1 MILES
6 LTLSNFGLYGGE
18 NQFDLSPA
26 ADDERPVI
34 LVRGHNGGGKTTF
47 LEAVRL
53 ALYGKRA
60 LGVRVARSDYET
72 YLLRR
77 IHNLAE
83 ERAASV
89 TLSFS
94 RHEEGRTVRY
104 EVQRAWAARGTS
116 VIDSVE
122 LTCDGLPVDDI
133 PPEDWDHYLED
144 MIPSGISQLFF
155 FDGEKIQDI
164 ADDTSTDVLKD
175 AIRSLLG
182 LDLIDQLRGDLALYT
197 ARRNPSRAEVD
208 LEAIERDLNAAKS
221 ELAVMEE
228 NAAQDR
234 ADRGRADRQIAKAQ
248 MAFDAEGGAAA
259 LDRTGL
265 KQTLKEVEK
274 RIGLLQ
280 SDLKRLAESPLPLGL
295 APKLMTRLNGV
306 VSQRG
311 FSADGVAIGEFL
323 DAFQSSNRAKT
334 SKRPKWTK
342 SHFTALSAFLDE
354 VCKDSGS
361 ITLDAAP
368 AWIKSRLD
376 AIDSIYVGL
385 KSQAADLGKEF
396 DDARNRQIWLKKQL
410 RNFDE
415 SAAHETLKTLKTA
428 EYERGRAE
436 AQLVEKEKAISS
448 LRYRIGQLEKER
460 DRALDVELDSALALH
475 KIDLGERARA
485 ALAAYEARVLEQRI
499 VSLSRHFVDCF
510 NGLIRKKRLL
520 RSAQIDPE
528 TFDITLV
535 GTEGVEIPK
544 EALSAGERQIY
555 AISMLWALG
564 KTSGRD
570 LPMIID
576 TPLSRLDR
584 VHRKSLMRDYV
595 PEASRQ
601 IILLCTDS
609 ELTPDLDKLISP
621 FVARRYEIGVSL
633 DEHRTRVT
641 PLLPEVLHAH

>member
-6 LTLSNFGLYGGE
+6 LKLYNFGLYGGE

-26 ADDERPVI
+26 TDDQRPVI

-60 LGVRVARSDYET
+60 LGARVARSDYEA
-72 YLLRR
+72 YLVRR
-77 IHNLAE
+77 IHALAE

-94 RHEEGRTVRY
+94 RHEEGRAVHY

-116 VIDSVE
+116 VIDSIE
-122 LTCDGLPVDDI
+122 LKCNGVPVDEI

-164 ADDTSTDVLKD
+164 ADDASTDRLRD
-175 AIRSLLG
+175 SIRSLLG
-182 LDLIDQLRGDLALYT
+182 LDLIDQLRSDLAIYT
-197 ARRNPSRAEVD
+197 ARRDPSGTDVD
-208 LEAIERDLNAAKS
+208 LEAIERDLKAAKT
-221 ELAVMEE
+221 ELVVLEE

-234 ADRGRADRQIAKAQ
+234 ADRGRAERQIAKAQ
-248 MAFDAEGGAAA
+248 RAFDAEGGAVA
-259 LDRTGL
+259 LDRAGL

-274 RIGLLQ
+274 RIDWLQ
-280 SDLKRLAESPLPLGL
+280 IDLKRLAESSLPLGL
-295 APKLMTRLNGV
+295 APNLMARLNDV
-306 VSQRG
+306 VSRG
-311 FSADGVAIGEFL
+311 GLSAGAEAIGEFL
-323 DAFQSSNRAKT
+323 DAFRTSDRTKA
-334 SKRPKWTK
+334 SKRPNWTE
-342 SHFTALSAFLDE
+342 SHFSTLRAFLDE
-354 VCKDSGS
+354 AYDDTGD
-361 ITLDAAP
+361 IALDADR
-368 AWIKSRLD
+368 AWIKSR
-376 AIDSIYVGL
+376 IDVVDVDLRG
-385 KSQAADLGKEF
+385 QAADLSSELDK
-396 DDARNRQIWLKKQL
+396 ARHRQARLKKQL

-415 SAAHETLKTLKTA
+415 GAAHETLEVLKRA

-436 AQLVEKEKAISS
+436 AQLAEKEKAISS
-448 LRYRIGQLEKER
+448 LRYRIGQLERER
-460 DRALDVELDSALALH
+460 NRALDVELDAALALH
-475 KIDLGERARA
+475 KVDLGERARA
-485 ALAAYEARVLEQRI
+485 ALAAYEARVLKRRI
-499 VSLSRHFVDCF
+499 VSLSKYFVNCF
-510 NGLIRKKRLL
+510 NGLIRKERLL
-520 RSAQIDPE
+520 SSVRIDPD
-528 TFDITLV
+528 TFDIELV
-535 GTEGVEIPK
+535 GAEGVEIPK
-544 EALSAGERQIY
+544 EALSAGERQIF

-584 VHRKSLMRDYV
+584 AHRKSLMRDYV

-621 FVARRYEIGVSL
+621 FVARRYEIGVSVG
-633 DEHRTRVT
+633 DRRTCVT
-641 PLLPEVLHAH
+641 PRAPDAAYAH

>member
-1 MILES
+1 MILE
-6 LTLSNFGLYGGE
+6 TLKLFNFGLYGGE

-26 ADDERPVI
+26 ADDQRPVI

-47 LEAVRL
+47 LEAIRL

-60 LGVRVARSDYET
+60 LGARVARSDYEA

-77 IHNLAE
+77 IHALAE

-94 RHEEGRTVRY
+94 RHEEGRAVHY

-116 VIDSVE
+116 VIDSIE
-122 LTCDGLPVDDI
+122 LTCDGVPVDEI

-164 ADDTSTDVLKD
+164 ADDTSTDGLRD
-175 AIRSLLG
+175 SIRSLLG
-182 LDLIDQLRGDLALYT
+182 LDLIDQLRSDLALYA
-197 ARRNPSRAEVD
+197 ARRDPSGADVE
-208 LEAIERDLNAAKS
+208 LEAIERDLKAAKT
-221 ELAVMEE
+221 ELVVLEE

-234 ADRGRADRQIAKAQ
+234 ADRGRAERQIAKAQ
-248 MAFDAEGGAAA
+248 KAFDSEGGAVA
-259 LDRTGL
+259 LDRAGL

-274 RIGLLQ
+274 RIDWLRI
-280 SDLKRLAESPLPLGL
+280 DLKRLAESSLPLGL
-295 APKLMTRLNGV
+295 APNLMARLNDV
-306 VSQRG
+306 VSQGG
-311 FSADGVAIGEFL
+311 FSASAEAIGKFL
-323 DAFQSSNRAKT
+323 EAFETSDRIKGSNG
-334 SKRPKWTK
+334 PNWTE
-342 SHFTALSAFLDE
+342 SHFSALRAFLDDACDDTGD
-354 VCKDSGS
+354 V
-361 ITLDAAP
+361 TLDADP
-368 AWIKSRLD
+368 AWIKSR
-376 AIDSIYVGL
+376 IDMVDVDLRG
-385 KSQAADLGKEF
+385 QAADLGRVL
-396 DDARNRQIWLKKQL
+396 DAARNRQAWLRKQL
-410 RNFDE
+410 QNFDE
-415 SAAHETLKTLKTA
+415 GAAHETLEVLKTA
-428 EYERGRAE
+428 EYERGHAE
-436 AQLVEKEKAISS
+436 AQLAQKEKAISS

-460 DRALDVELDSALALH
+460 DRALDVELDTALALH

-485 ALAAYEARVLEQRI
+485 ALAAYEVRVLERRI
-499 VSLSRHFVDCF
+499 VTLSKHFVDCF

-520 RSAQIDPE
+520 SSVHIDPDSFE
-528 TFDITLV
+528 IALV
-535 GTEGVEIPK
+535 GAEGVEIAK
-544 EALSAGERQIY
+544 EALSAGERQIF

-564 KTSGRD
+564 KTSGRE

-584 VHRKSLMRDYV
+584 AHRKSLMRDYV

-633 DEHRTRVT
+633 GDRRTRVT
-641 PLLPEVLHAH
+641 PRAPEAAYAH

>member
-1 MILES
+1 MILET
-6 LTLSNFGLYGGE
+6 LTLNNFGLYGGE
-18 NQFDLSPA
+18 NRFDLSPA
-26 ADDERPVI
+26 ADNEHPVI
-34 LVRGHNGGGKTTF
+34 LVRGRNGGGKTTF

-60 LGVRVARSDYET
+60 LGARVARSDYEA

-77 IHNLAE
+77 IHALAQV
-83 ERAASV
+83 RAASV

-94 RHEEGRTVRY
+94 RHEEGRTVHY

-116 VIDSVE
+116 VIDSIE
-122 LTCDGLPVDDI
+122 LMCDGAPLDDI

-155 FDGEKIQDI
+155 FDGEKVQDI
-164 ADDTSTDVLKD
+164 ADDTSTDGLRD

-182 LDLIDQLRGDLALYT
+182 LELIDQLRSDLALYT
-197 ARRNPSRAEVD
+197 ARRDPSGADVD
-208 LEAIERDLNAAKS
+208 LEGIERDLKEAKT
-221 ELAVMEE
+221 ELVVLEE

-248 MAFDAEGGAAA
+248 RSFDAEGGAAA

-274 RIGLLQ
+274 RFDWLR
-280 SDLKRLAESPLPLGL
+280 SDLKRLAESPLPLSL
-295 APKLMTRLNGV
+295 APNLMARLNDV
-306 VSQRG
+306 VSRG
-311 FSADGVAIGEFL
+311 GFPSGAEAIGEFL
-323 DAFQSSNRAKT
+323 IAFETNDRTKA
-334 SKRPKWTK
+334 SKRPNWTK
-342 SHFTALSAFLDE
+342 SHFSALRAFLYEACD
-354 VCKDSGS
+354 DTGG
-361 ITLDAAP
+361 IALDADP
-368 AWIKSRLD
+368 AWIKSRINVIDVSLRDQAANLGRELD
-376 AIDSIYVGL
+376 A
-385 KSQAADLGKEF
+385 
-396 DDARNRQIWLKKQL
+396 ARHRQTRLRIQL

-415 SAAHETLKTLKTA
+415 GAAHETLEILKTA

-436 AQLVEKEKAISS
+436 AQLVEKEKAIST

-460 DRALDVELDSALALH
+460 DRALNVELDTALALH

-485 ALAAYEARVLEQRI
+485 ALAAYETRVLERRI
-499 VSLSRHFVDCF
+499 VSLSEHFVACF

-520 RSAQIDPE
+520 SSVRIDPN
-528 TFDITLV
+528 TFDIALV
-535 GTEGVEIPK
+535 GAESVAIHK
-544 EALSAGERQIY
+544 QALSAGERQIF

-584 VHRKSLMRDYV
+584 AHRKSLMRDYV

-621 FVARRYEIGVSL
+621 FVARRYEIGVSQG
-633 DEHRTRVT
+633 DRRSHVT
-641 PLLPEVLHAH
+641 PRAPEAVYAH

>member
-6 LTLSNFGLYGGE
+6 LTLNNFGLYGGE
-18 NQFDLSPA
+18 NQFDLSPTS
-26 ADDERPVI
+26 DDERPVI
-34 LVRGHNGGGKTTF
+34 LVCGHNGSGKTTF

-72 YLLRR
+72 YLLQR
-77 IHNLAE
+77 IHTFAE
-83 ERAASV
+83 EQAASV

-94 RHEEGRTVRY
+94 RHEEGRTVHY

-116 VIDSVE
+116 VIDSIE
-122 LTCDGLPVDDI
+122 LTCDGVPVADI

-155 FDGEKIQDI
+155 FDGEKIQNF
-164 ADDTSTDVLKD
+164 ADDTSADELKD
-175 AIRSLLG
+175 SIRSLLG
-182 LDLIDQLRGDLALYT
+182 LDLIDQLRSDLALYT
-197 ARRNPSRAEVD
+197 ARRNPSGASVD
-208 LEAIERDLNAAKS
+208 IESIERDLKAAKS
-221 ELAVMEE
+221 ELAVLEE

-234 ADRGRADRQIAKAQ
+234 ADHGRADRQIAKAQ
-248 MAFDAEGGAAA
+248 MAFDAEGGTVA
-259 LDRTGL
+259 LDRAGL

-274 RIGLLQ
+274 RIGWLQ
-280 SDLKRLAESPLPLGL
+280 NDLKRLAESPLPLGI
-295 APKLMTRLNGV
+295 APNLIMRLNDI
-306 VSQRG
+306 VSQHG
-311 FSADGVAIGEFL
+311 FLADTGAIQQFL
-323 DAFQSSNRAKT
+323 NAFQSSSRAKT
-334 SKRPKWTK
+334 SRRPNWTK
-342 SHFTALSAFLDE
+342 SHFSALRAFLDKTCE
-354 VCKDSGS
+354 DSGG
-361 ITLDAAP
+361 ITFDADP
-368 AWIKSRLD
+368 AWIKSR
-376 AIDSIYVGL
+376 IDVIDVDL
-385 KSQAADLGKEF
+385 KNQAADLGREF
-396 DDARNRQIWLKKQL
+396 DDVRNRQAWLKKQL

-415 SAAHETLKTLKTA
+415 RAALQTLETLKKA

-436 AQLVEKEKAISS
+436 AQLAEKEKAISS

-460 DRALDVELDSALALH
+460 NRALDVELDSSLALH

-485 ALAAYEARVLEQRI
+485 ALATYEARVLERRI
-499 VSLSRHFVDCF
+499 VSLSKYFVNCF

-520 RSAQIDPE
+520 GSVQIDPDA
-528 TFDITLV
+528 FDITLV

-564 KTSGRD
+564 KTSGRE

-584 VHRKSLMRDYV
+584 THRKSLMRDYV
-595 PEASRQ
+595 PGASRQ

-633 DEHRTRVT
+633 GDHRTRVM
-641 PLLPEVLHAH
+641 PLLQEVVNAH

>member
-6 LTLSNFGLYGGE
+6 LILNNFGLYGGQ
-18 NQFDLSPA
+18 NQFDLSPT

-60 LGVRVARSDYET
+60 LGVRVARSDYEA

-77 IHNLAE
+77 IHTFAE

-94 RHEEGRTVRY
+94 RHEEGHTVHY
-104 EVQRAWAARGTS
+104 EVQRAWAAHGTS
-116 VIDSVE
+116 VIDSIE
-122 LTCDGLPVDDI
+122 LTCDGVPVHDI

-155 FDGEKIQDI
+155 FDGEKIQEI
-164 ADDTSTDVLKD
+164 ANDTSTDGLRD
-175 AIRSLLG
+175 SIRSLLG
-182 LDLIDQLRGDLALYT
+182 LDLIDQLRSDLALYT
-197 ARRNPSRAEVD
+197 ARRNPSGADVD
-208 LEAIERDLNAAKS
+208 LEAIERDLKAAKT
-221 ELAVMEE
+221 ELVLLEE

-274 RIGLLQ
+274 RIDLLQ

-295 APKLMTRLNGV
+295 APNLMARLNHA
-306 VSQRG
+306 VSHRG
-311 FSADGVAIGEFL
+311 YSADAEAIGDFL
-323 DAFQSSNRAKT
+323 NAFQSSDRVKA
-334 SKRPKWTK
+334 SKRPNWTK
-342 SHFTALSAFLDE
+342 SHFSALSAFLDE
-354 VCKDSGS
+354 ACNDSVD
-361 ITLDAAP
+361 IMFDADP
-368 AWIKSRLD
+368 AWIKSR
-376 AIDSIYVGL
+376 IDMIDMSMRV
-385 KSQAADLGKEF
+385 QAADLGREF
-396 DDARNRQIWLKKQL
+396 DTTRHRQAWLKKQL

-415 SAAHETLKTLKTA
+415 SAAHETLEILKTA
-428 EYERGRAE
+428 EYERGRTE
-436 AQLVEKEKAISS
+436 AQLMEKEKAISS

-460 DRALDVELDSALALH
+460 DRALDVELDTELALH

-485 ALAAYEARVLEQRI
+485 ALAAYEVRVLQRRI
-499 VSLSRHFVDCF
+499 NSLSKNFVDCF

-520 RSAQIDPE
+520 SSVQIDPD

-535 GTEGVEIPK
+535 GAKSVEIPK
-544 EALSAGERQIY
+544 EALSAGERQIF

-564 KTSGRD
+564 KTSGRE

-584 VHRKSLMRDYV
+584 AHRKSLMRDYM

-601 IILLCTDS
+601 LILLCTDS

-621 FVARRYEIGVSL
+621 YVARRYEIGVSL
-633 DEHRTRVT
+633 DDHRTHIT
-641 PLLPEVLHAH
+641 LHSPEVVNAH

>member
-1 MILES
+1 MILET
-6 LTLSNFGLYGGE
+6 LTLKNFGLYGGE
-18 NQFDLSPA
+18 NHFDLYPA
-26 ADDERPVI
+26 TDDQRPVI

-60 LGVRVARSDYET
+60 LGARVARSDYEA

-77 IHNLAE
+77 IHALAE

-94 RHEEGRTVRY
+94 RHEEGRTARY
-104 EVQRAWAARGTS
+104 EVHRAWAARGTS
-116 VIDSVE
+116 VIDSIE
-122 LTCDGLPVDDI
+122 LMCDGEPVDDI

-164 ADDTSTDVLKD
+164 ADETSTDALRD

-182 LDLIDQLRGDLALYT
+182 LDLIDQLRSDLALYT
-197 ARRNPSRAEVD
+197 ARRDPSGTDVD
-208 LEAIERDLNAAKS
+208 LEAIERDLKAAKT
-221 ELAVMEE
+221 ELVVLEE

-234 ADRGRADRQIAKAQ
+234 ADRVRADRQIAKAQ
-248 MAFDAEGGAAA
+248 RAFDAEGGAAA
-259 LDRTGL
+259 LDRFGL

-274 RIGLLQ
+274 RIDWLQ
-280 SDLKRLAESPLPLGL
+280 NDLKRLAESPLPLGL
-295 APKLMTRLNGV
+295 APSLIARLDDV
-306 VSQRG
+306 LSQDG
-311 FSADGVAIGEFL
+311 FSASREAIGEFI
-323 DAFQSSNRAKT
+323 DAFKASDRTKA
-334 SKRPKWTK
+334 SKRPNWTEG
-342 SHFTALSAFLDE
+342 HFSALRAFLDE
-354 VCKDSGS
+354 TCENTGEV
-361 ITLDAAP
+361 TLDADP
-368 AWIKSRLD
+368 VWIKSRIDVIDVSLRHQAANLGRELD
-376 AIDSIYVGL
+376 ATRHSQTRL
-385 KSQAADLGKEF
+385 K
-396 DDARNRQIWLKKQL
+396 NQL

-415 SAAHETLKTLKTA
+415 GAMHETLEVLKRA

-460 DRALDVELDSALALH
+460 DRALDVELDTALALH

-485 ALAAYEARVLEQRI
+485 ALATYEARVLERRI
-499 VSLSRHFVDCF
+499 ISLSKHFVDCF

-520 RSAQIDPE
+520 SSVRIDPD

-535 GTEGVEIPK
+535 GAEGVEIPK
-544 EALSAGERQIY
+544 EALSAGERQIF

-576 TPLSRLDR
+576 TPLSRLDQA
-584 VHRKSLMRDYV
+584 HRKSLMRDYV

-621 FVARRYEIGVSL
+621 FVARRYEIGVSPG
-633 DEHRTRVT
+633 DRRTHVT
-641 PLLPEVLHAH
+641 PRPAEAVYAH

>member
-1 MILES
+1 MILET
-6 LTLSNFGLYGGE
+6 LTLNNFGLYGGE
-18 NQFDLSPA
+18 YQFNLSPA
-26 ADDERPVI
+26 TDDERPVI
-34 LVRGHNGGGKTTF
+34 LVLGHNGGGKTTF

-60 LGVRVARSDYET
+60 LGARVARSDYEA

-77 IHNLAE
+77 IHILAE

-94 RHEEGRTVRY
+94 RHEEGRTVHY
-104 EVQRAWAARGTS
+104 EVQRAWAARDTS
-116 VIDSVE
+116 VIDSIE
-122 LTCDGLPVDDI
+122 LTCDGMLVNDI

-164 ADDTSTDVLKD
+164 ADDTSTDGVRD
-175 AIRSLLG
+175 SIRSLLG
-182 LDLIDQLRGDLALYT
+182 LDLIDQLRSDLALYT
-197 ARRNPSRAEVD
+197 ARRNPSRANVD
-208 LEAIERDLNAAKS
+208 LEAIERDLKAAKT
-221 ELAVMEE
+221 ELVVLEE

-248 MAFDAEGGAAA
+248 MAFNTEGGAAA

-265 KQTLKEVEK
+265 KQTLQEVEK
-274 RIGLLQ
+274 RIDWLQ
-280 SDLKRLAESPLPLGL
+280 SDLKRLAESTLPLGL
-295 APKLMTRLNGV
+295 APNLLGRLNDV

-311 FSADGVAIGEFL
+311 FSASTEAIGEFL
-323 DAFQSSNRAKT
+323 DAFQSSDRTKA
-334 SKRPKWTK
+334 SKRPYWTK
-342 SHFTALSAFLDE
+342 SHFSALSAFLDE
-354 VCKDSGS
+354 ACDDSDD
-361 ITLDAAP
+361 ITLDADP
-368 AWIKSRLD
+368 AWVKNR
-376 AIDSIYVGL
+376 IDVIDMGL
-385 KSQAADLGKEF
+385 RGQAADLGREF
-396 DDARNRQIWLKKQL
+396 DAARHRQAWLKKQL

-415 SAAHETLKTLKTA
+415 NAAHETLEILRTA

-436 AQLVEKEKAISS
+436 AQLMEKEKAISS

-460 DRALDVELDSALALH
+460 DRALDVELDTALAFH

-485 ALAAYEARVLEQRI
+485 ALAVYESRVLERRI
-499 VSLSRHFVDCF
+499 VSLSKHFVECF

-520 RSAQIDPE
+520 SSVQIDPN
-528 TFDITLV
+528 TFDITLI
-535 GTEGVEIPK
+535 GAESVEIPK
-544 EALSAGERQIY
+544 EALSAGERQIF

-576 TPLSRLDR
+576 TPLSRLDQA
-584 VHRKSLMRDYV
+584 HRKSLMRDYV
-595 PEASRQ
+595 PVASRQ

-633 DEHRTRVT
+633 SDHRTHIT
-641 PLLPEVLHAH
+641 PHSPDVVNAH

>member
-1 MILES
+1 MILE
-6 LTLSNFGLYGGE
+6 TLKLFNFGLYGGE
-18 NQFDLSPA
+18 NQFDLSPGI
-26 ADDERPVI
+26 DNQRPVI

-60 LGVRVARSDYET
+60 LGARVARSDYET

-77 IHNLAE
+77 IHALAE

-94 RHEEGRTVRY
+94 RHEEGRKVHY

-116 VIDSVE
+116 VIDSIE
-122 LTCDGLPVDDI
+122 LTCDGVPVDEI

-164 ADDTSTDVLKD
+164 ADDTSTDGLRD
-175 AIRSLLG
+175 SIRSLLG
-182 LDLIDQLRGDLALYT
+182 LDLIDQLRSDLAIYT
-197 ARRNPSRAEVD
+197 ARRDPSGAGVD
-208 LEAIERDLNAAKS
+208 LEAIERDLKAAKT
-221 ELAVMEE
+221 ELVVLEE

-234 ADRGRADRQIAKAQ
+234 ADRGRAERQTAKAQ
-248 MAFDAEGGAAA
+248 RAFDAEGGAVA
-259 LDRTGL
+259 LDRGGL

-274 RIGLLQ
+274 RIDWLQ
-280 SDLKRLAESPLPLGL
+280 IDLKRLAESSLPLGL
-295 APKLMTRLNGV
+295 APNLMARLNEV
-306 VSQRG
+306 VSRG
-311 FSADGVAIGEFL
+311 GVSAGAETIGEFL
-323 DAFQSSNRAKT
+323 DCFQTSDRTKTSNR
-334 SKRPKWTK
+334 PNWTE
-342 SHFTALSAFLDE
+342 SHFSALKAFLDE
-354 VCKDSGS
+354 TYDRMSDFV
-361 ITLDAAP
+361 LDADP
-368 AWIKSRLD
+368 AWIKSRIDVVDAGLRGQAAYLGRELD
-376 AIDSIYVGL
+376 A
-385 KSQAADLGKEF
+385 
-396 DDARNRQIWLKKQL
+396 ARNRQAWLKTQL
-410 RNFDE
+410 QNFDE
-415 SAAHETLKTLKTA
+415 GAAYETLEVLKTA

-436 AQLVEKEKAISS
+436 AQLAEKEKAISS

-460 DRALDVELDSALALH
+460 DRALDVELDAALALH
-475 KIDLGERARA
+475 KIDLGGRARA
-485 ALAAYEARVLEQRI
+485 ALAAYEARVLERRI
-499 VSLSRHFVDCF
+499 VSLSKHFVDCF

-520 RSAQIDPE
+520 DSVRINPD
-528 TFDITLV
+528 TFEIALV
-535 GTEGVEIPK
+535 GVEGVEIPK
-544 EALSAGERQIY
+544 EALSAGERQIF

-576 TPLSRLDR
+576 TPLSRLDQA
-584 VHRKSLMRDYV
+584 HRKSLMRDYV

-621 FVARRYEIGVSL
+621 FVARRYDIGVSL
-633 DEHRTRVT
+633 GGHRTRVT
-641 PLLPEVLHAH
+641 PRAPEAAYAH

>member
-6 LTLSNFGLYGGE
+6 LTLNNFGLYGGE
-18 NQFDLSPA
+18 NQFDLSLT

-60 LGVRVARSDYET
+60 LGVRVARSDYEA

-77 IHNLAE
+77 IHTLAE
-83 ERAASV
+83 EQAASV

-94 RHEEGRTVRY
+94 RQEDGRTVHY

-116 VIDSVE
+116 VIDSIE
-122 LTCDGLPVDDI
+122 LTCDGETVDDI
-133 PPEDWDHYLED
+133 LPEDWDHYLED

-164 ADDTSTDVLKD
+164 ADDTSTDGLRD
-175 AIRSLLG
+175 SIRSLLG
-182 LDLIDQLRGDLALYT
+182 LDLIDQLRSDLALYT
-197 ARRNPSRAEVD
+197 ARRNPSKADVD
-208 LEAIERDLNAAKS
+208 LQAIERDLKAAKT
-221 ELAVMEE
+221 ELAVLEE

-234 ADRGRADRQIAKAQ
+234 ADRVRADRQIAKAQ

-274 RIGLLQ
+274 RIDLLQ

-295 APKLMTRLNGV
+295 APNLITRLSHV
-306 VSQRG
+306 VSHRG
-311 FSADGVAIGEFL
+311 FSADAQTIGDFL
-323 DAFQSSNRAKT
+323 NTFQSSDRVKG
-334 SKRPKWTK
+334 SKRPNWTK
-342 SHFTALSAFLDE
+342 SHFSALSAFLDE
-354 VCKDSGS
+354 ICDDSGG
-361 ITLDAAP
+361 IAVDADP
-368 AWIKSRLD
+368 AWIKNRIDVIDLD
-376 AIDSIYVGL
+376 LRD
-385 KSQAADLGKEF
+385 QAADLGREF
-396 DDARNRQIWLKKQL
+396 DTARNRQAWLKKQL

-415 SAAHETLKTLKTA
+415 SAAHETLEILKTA

-436 AQLVEKEKAISS
+436 AQLTEKEKSISS
-448 LRYRIGQLEKER
+448 LRYRISQLEKER
-460 DRALDVELDSALALH
+460 DRVLDVELDTALALH

-485 ALAAYEARVLEQRI
+485 ALAAYEARVLERRI
-499 VSLSRHFVDCF
+499 ISLSKNFVDCF

-520 RSAQIDPE
+520 SRVQIDPD
-528 TFDITLV
+528 TFDITLI
-535 GTEGVEIPK
+535 GAEGAEIPK
-544 EALSAGERQIY
+544 EALSAGERQIF

-584 VHRKSLMRDYV
+584 AHRKSLMRDYV

-633 DEHRTRVT
+633 DDHRTHIT
-641 PLLPEVLHAH
+641 PHSPEVANAH

>member
-1 MILES
+1 MILER
-6 LTLSNFGLYGGE
+6 LTLNNFGLYGGE

-34 LVRGHNGGGKTTF
+34 LVLGHNGGGKTTF

-60 LGVRVARSDYET
+60 LGARVARSDYEA
-72 YLLRR
+72 YLLQR
-77 IHNLAE
+77 IHALAE

-94 RHEEGRTVRY
+94 RHEEGRTVHY

-116 VIDSVE
+116 VIDSIE
-122 LTCDGLPVDDI
+122 LTCDGVPVDDI

-164 ADDTSTDVLKD
+164 ADHTSTDGLRD

-182 LDLIDQLRGDLALYT
+182 LDLIDQLRSDLALYA
-197 ARRNPSRAEVD
+197 ARRDPSGADVD
-208 LEAIERDLNAAKS
+208 LEAIERDLKAAKT
-221 ELAVMEE
+221 ELVVLEE

-234 ADRGRADRQIAKAQ
+234 ADRGRAERQIAKAQ
-248 MAFDAEGGAAA
+248 KAFDAEGGAAA
-259 LDRTGL
+259 LDRFGL

-274 RIGLLQ
+274 RIDWLQ

-295 APKLMTRLNGV
+295 APNLMARLNDV
-306 VSQRG
+306 VSHGG
-311 FSADGVAIGEFL
+311 FSAGAEAIGEFL
-323 DAFQSSNRAKT
+323 DAFQTSDRTKA
-334 SKRPKWTK
+334 SKRPNWTE
-342 SHFTALSAFLDE
+342 SHFRALRAFLDE
-354 VCKDSGS
+354 ACDDRGD
-361 ITLDAAP
+361 IALDADP
-368 AWIKSRLD
+368 AWIKSR
-376 AIDSIYVGL
+376 IDVVDVGL
-385 KSQAADLGKEF
+385 SGQAADLGREL
-396 DDARNRQIWLKKQL
+396 DAARHRQTRLKSQL

-415 SAAHETLKTLKTA
+415 GAAHETLEILKTA
-428 EYERGRAE
+428 EHERGRAE
-436 AQLVEKEKAISS
+436 AQLEEKEKAISS

-460 DRALDVELDSALALH
+460 DRALDVEFDTALALH
-475 KIDLGERARA
+475 KIDLGQRARA
-485 ALAAYEARVLEQRI
+485 ALAAYEARVLERRI
-499 VSLSRHFVDCF
+499 ISLSKRFVDCF

-520 RSAQIDPE
+520 SSVRIDPD
-528 TFDITLV
+528 TFDIALV
-535 GTEGVEIPK
+535 GAEGVEIPK
-544 EALSAGERQIY
+544 EALSAGERQIF

-564 KTSGRD
+564 KTSGRE

-584 VHRKSLMRDYV
+584 AHRISLMRDYV

-621 FVARRYEIGVSL
+621 FVARRYEIGVSQG
-633 DEHRTRVT
+633 DFRTHVT
-641 PLLPEVLHAH
+641 PRAPEAVYAH